1 MSKACYRLETIATK
15 MRYIE
20 EIVAEYGTITKALSD
35 EKKGAAAVLMHL
47 TAIAEQFDKL
57 SKEGEFALL
66 SQFNKE
72 DIKGLHAVRN
82 FIVHDYEGIN
92 VAIMERILREK
103 LPMMYRTVEA
113 LIAKECDDG
122 NDA

>member
-1 MSKACYRLETIATK
+1 MSKARYRLETIATK

-20 EIVAEYGTITKALSD
+20 EIVAEYGTITEALAD

-66 SQFNKE
+66 AHFDKQ

-82 FIVHDYEGIN
+82 FIVHDYEGVN
-92 VAIMERILREK
+92 LVVMERILREK
-103 LPMMYRTVEA
+103 LPPMHRTVDA
-113 LIAKECDDG
+113 LLAKENNDDT
-122 NDA
+122 DA